1 MKMDKRVNHLG
12 FIGKHHPLSCGG
24 LVKGERGEV
33 DVGGREGEKRSHGSG
48 LRHQGDIIKLMQHGG
63 DVV

>member
-1 MKMDKRVNHLG
+1 MDKRVNHLS

-24 LVKGERGEV
+24 LVKGEWGV
-33 DVGGREGEKRSHGSG
+33 WVWEGEKKSHGSG
-48 LRHQGDIIKLMQHGG
+48 LRQQGDIIKLMQHGG